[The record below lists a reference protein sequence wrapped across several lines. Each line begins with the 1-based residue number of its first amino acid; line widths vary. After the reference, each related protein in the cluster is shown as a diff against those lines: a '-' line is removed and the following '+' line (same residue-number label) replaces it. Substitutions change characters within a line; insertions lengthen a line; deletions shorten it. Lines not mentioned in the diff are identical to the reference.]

1 MLCMPYLG
9 YLSAG
14 NMDTDTAEYHTKAL
28 NAHEIVGSITFASL
42 SLSFLTT
49 LLP

>member
-1 MLCMPYLG
+1 MPYLG

-14 NMDTDTAEYHTKAL
+14 NMDTDAVEYHTKARE
-28 NAHEIVGSITFASL
+28 AHQIIGNITFASL

-49 LLP
+49 LMP